1 MICRRCLDSFVL
13 SVTSPATCANGWPAL
28 FTYCCRPM
36 VSVIVASPRWL
47 AAADPISAIED
58 MKQLA
63 FHPPPAGKRRPP
75 LQPLVTSLQRHPRH
89 RPRPGRPRH
98 RPPRSHGRPSGG
110 DPQHARRHRLHPMGR
125 RPPQQPPCRPW
136 TSTDNAPSPPSSRP
150 PSVKASVP
158 AGHDRRPQDP
168 HTGLRHRPW
177 APHRGG
183 ALEAA
188 CPRADGTRTA
198 CRPTQPHPP
207 APGPVGIP
215 SGLDG
220 GGHRAGNGAG
230 PRARTHIFFSGRT
243 AIASDHSGTSQA
255 STPER
260 RTPRRTRS

>member
-1 MICRRCLDSFVL
+1 MVCRRCLDSFVL

-36 VSVIVASPRWL
+36 VSVIVATPRWL

-125 RPPQQPPCRPW
+125 RPPQQSGANRHIGPGPRRTMRPRRHRRGRHLARHPCRQGM
-136 TSTDNAPSPPSSRP
+136 TAGRRTLTRACGTGHGAFLPP
-150 PSVKASVP
+150 
-158 AGHDRRPQDP
+158 
-168 HTGLRHRPW
+168 
-177 APHRGG
+177 PHRGW

-198 CRPTQPHPP
+198 CRPTQPP
-207 APGPVGIP
+207 A
-215 SGLDG
+215 
-220 GGHRAGNGAG
+220 
-230 PRARTHIFFSGRT
+230 RARPGR
-243 AIASDHSGTSQA
+243 H
-255 STPER
+255 PLR
-260 RTPRRTRS
+260 P

>member
-1 MICRRCLDSFVL
+1 MICRRGLDSFVL

-125 RPPQQPPCRPW
+125 RPPQQPPYRPGPRRTMRPRRHRRGRHLSRHPCRQGMTAGHRTHTRACGTGHGPH
-136 TSTDNAPSPPSSRP
+136 TEEGHSKPLVLGRTAQGR
-150 PSVKASVP
+150 P
-158 AGHDRRPQDP
+158 AGRPS
-168 HTGLRHRPW
+168 
-177 APHRGG
+177 
-183 ALEAA
+183 
-188 CPRADGTRTA
+188 
-198 CRPTQPHPP
+198 HPS
-207 APGPVGIP
+207 APGPVDIP

-230 PRARTHIFFSGRT
+230 PRARTHIFFSDRT

-260 RTPRRTRS
+260 RTPRRTRG